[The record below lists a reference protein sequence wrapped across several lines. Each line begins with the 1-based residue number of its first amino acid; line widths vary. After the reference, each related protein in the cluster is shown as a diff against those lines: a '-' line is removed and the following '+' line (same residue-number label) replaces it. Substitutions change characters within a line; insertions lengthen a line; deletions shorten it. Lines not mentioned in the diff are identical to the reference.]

1 MKHTAARKILSLL
14 LALILTA
21 SLLPATVA
29 KAAEP
34 PVTQHLQRLGSLDLT
49 APTVPYCKTD
59 GSWASVSPAENITDT
74 QEGWAWYAVETGEYA
89 AKTLILDGVYIGAF
103 ATEGLRVPDGTHIIL
118 TEGSVNTVYV
128 EAFDGTS
135 VTTGISAVGALTVS
149 TTGGEA
155 AMNITA
161 HYGLQPNGETKLN
174 NVNFNFSHPEDD
186 HFSYALYGYAASVEI
201 NGGGMYTLSGAGGM
215 ETTYFRATDCTLNLT
230 ADSSQNALMTRESAR
245 FNNCTATFTGGLGA
259 NGVRCMGEVFSALD
273 STLTFTGQSRVIPH
287 VYTYPGH
294 GMHIDSTMTISNSV
308 VTATAGQDANALYL
322 DNQWNTPTVKNG
334 SVLTLTSV
342 NAPALCSEYETF
354 GVGNSTVTARVTE
367 SGHAI
372 HLPYGSLSV
381 SGSTVTATAA
391 GEGSAVFAKYSLG
404 AADSTLNLTA
414 GSKGGDGFT
423 STVSGD
429 VLLNSSTVSVN
440 APAGAGLAA
449 KRDLTANTS
458 DLHITAAQTALSST
472 GNITL
477 LNTTAKLQSADKTVL
492 SAGGTISIAEAETPY
507 NISGASVSGPLTG
520 ELSTTTITQTG
531 SAPVVLSPKADTR
544 PVVVH
549 QVLPRTTQLNLDLQ
563 SLVTYQNVYGTTTTV
578 DPRYNDITDCA
589 EGWSWYCKPNE
600 KYPARTL
607 VLDGFTLDVTANGS
621 QVLPVIQGI
630 STLHLVRLGSGITI
644 HLADGSKNTI
654 AVHCDIDQT
663 KEKHPS
669 VLKFNALQVGGNC
682 TLTGSGTLNL
692 SATAEAYSY
701 LCETYG
707 LQGPWIYT
715 AGKYHMAHAGTE
727 GGELTVK
734 SGTLKVHTAGPQDQ
748 GSALDNLTIDGGSVE
763 FSSSSTEHSA
773 LSADNLTLHGG
784 TLRIPS
790 GGSNGLGSLSVRSL
804 NVTGGSAYL
813 NDFNANYTDISGGVL
828 YGNIGYF
835 VDLTVSGG
843 ILNANCTSYDV
854 NLTGGVTSGVLHAY
868 ETIDIQ
874 DDACVIAT
882 EIAAQALN
890 DSTPIDTGITM
901 GTADKPLSVTNAK
914 TDAGAV
920 LTSLSGPQ
928 SFQSLTGTDY
938 PNPLVINPHL
948 APDSCNT
955 ATWAAGE
962 VQRAETLSLIP
973 GTLRYL
979 DMKESITREQF
990 AMIAVLTYEALS
1002 GQPAPDP
1009 TGLKNPFRDTDSPW
1023 IIQAYHL
1030 NLVTGMTD
1038 VRYEP
1043 ASTMTREQAAT
1054 LLTRVYKRSAMAG
1067 WTLET
1072 DGNYKLSYTKPAPF
1086 ADDAK
1091 IASWAKDNVYFM
1103 AANKVI
1109 NGVGGNRFDPKGT
1122 ASVQEALIIA
1132 LRIIDTFGK

>member
-1 MKHTAARKILSLL
+1 MKRTTTRKILSLL
-14 LALILTA
+14 LALVLTVG
-21 SLLPATVA
+21 LLPATTA
-29 KAAEP
+29 EAAELP
-34 PVTQHLQRLGSLDLT
+34 ASKHLQRLGSLDLT

-59 GSWASVSPAENITDT
+59 GSWANVSPAENITDT

-89 AKTLILDGVYIGAF
+89 AKTLILDGVYIGAV

-186 HFSYALYGYAASVEI
+186 HFRYALYGYAASVEI

-215 ETTYFRATDCTLNLT
+215 ETTYFRATDCTLNIT

-773 LSADNLTLHGG
+773 LSADNLNLHGG

-790 GGSNGLGSLSVRSL
+790 GGSNGLGKLSVQHMT
-804 NVTGGSAYL
+804 VDGGVAYL
-813 NDFNANYTDISGGVL
+813 NSIGAISYAVLEVSGGAVYAKDCRLARISVSGGTLCVDAISDIIQLSGGVTAGAL
-828 YGNIGYF
+828 RADEEI
-835 VDLTVSGG
+835 T
-843 ILNANCTSYDV
+843 
-854 NLTGGVTSGVLHAY
+854 
-868 ETIDIQ
+868 IQ

-882 EIAAQALN
+882 EIAAYSLCTIG
-890 DSTPIDTGITM
+890 SS
-901 GTADKPLSVTNAK
+901 DKPLPVANAK
-914 TDAGAV
+914 TDAGTV
-920 LTSLSGPQ
+920 ITSLSGPQ
-928 SFQSLTGTDY
+928 SFGRLTGTDY

-948 APDSCNT
+948 APDNCNT

-962 VQRAETLSLIP
+962 VQRAESLGLIP

-1009 TGLKNPFRDTDSPW
+1009 TGLKNPFIDTDSPW